1 MSRKRPRASTLMVV
15 EGWLGI
21 SSLTSHTKEG
31 RFNTNSSNP
40 EKQGSDNT
48 FPGLSFKDYF
58 NELKQKCH
66 IIQLY
71 HSWVY
76 IQWTQSQTTQIF
88 AYPCLLCTTHIN
100 EIWNQPRDLITG
112 EWIKENL
119 LHIHNRILFGYK
131 EDGNYDISRTIDRT
145 GDHHIKGNKPNSE
158 RQMLY
163 IFSHMQNLDL
173 N

>member
-1 MSRKRPRASTLMVV
+1 M
-15 EGWLGI
+15 
-21 SSLTSHTKEG
+21 TSHTKEG

-40 EKQGSDNT
+40 EKQGTDNA
-48 FPGLSFKDYF
+48 FPGLSFKNYF

-88 AYPCLLCTTHIN
+88 AYPMFIAALPTIN
-100 EIWNQPRDLITG
+100 EIWNQPRDLIIG
-112 EWIKENL
+112 EWIKENMP
-119 LHIHNRILFGYK
+119 HIHNRILFGYK
-131 EDGNYDISRTIDRT
+131 EEGNDDISRTIDRT
-145 GDHHIKGNKPNSE
+145 GDYHITGNKPNSE
-158 RQMLY
+158 RQMLH
-163 IFSHMQNLDL
+163 IFSHMQNLYL